1 MTADDLGVGG
11 ALAVLMKDAIEPSLM
26 QSLEE
31 TPVLVHAGPF
41 ANIAPGNSSIIADK
55 IGLKLVG
62 KDGFVVTEVLTS
74 TASCH
79 ALHCKDLSS
88 AMTRKREKGEHG
100 FWFEGVSD
108 IGYSFAPAS
117 SFCLACASMT

>member
-11 ALAVLMKDAIEPSLM
+11 ALAVLMKDAIEPTLM
-26 QSLEE
+26 QTLEE

-62 KDGFVVTEVLTS
+62 KDGFVVTEV
-74 TASCH
+74 ACC
-79 ALHCKDLSS
+79 LHHPFPAPQS
-88 AMTRKREKGEHG
+88 AGTLPPRRENT
-100 FWFEGVSD
+100 D
-108 IGYSFAPAS
+108 
-117 SFCLACASMT
+117 

>member
-11 ALAVLMKDAIEPSLM
+11 ALAVLMKDAIEPTLM
-26 QSLEE
+26 QTLEE

-62 KDGFVVTEVLTS
+62 KDGFVVTEVFTS

-79 ALHCKDLSS
+79 ALHCKHPCS
-88 AMTRKREKGEHG
+88 AVKRKREKDGHG
-100 FWFEGVSD
+100 FWCETMSD
-108 IGYSFAPAS
+108 LGSFS
-117 SFCLACASMT
+117 